1 MSRMLDA
8 IAKGKPGFIIGV
20 GIGSMIMATLSG
32 IRYAPEAREALEAKK
47 DELGVDKL
55 SAGDTI
61 KTIGLYF
68 VPSIIFTGLGVVCIL
83 KGNQMNLDRGAA
95 ALTAYALSESTLRD
109 YREKT
114 REIVGEKK
122 EKDIREAVAK
132 EIAERNQ
139 PKAGTIIVTGN
150 GDCLCFDNVTNQYF
164 KSSKVKIESAIN
176 ALNCDMLHGEDTI
189 TLNEYCLKLGLD
201 EVELGQEL
209 GWKHDENGLINVSF
223 TAVVTDNGEPCLVIV
238 HNTIPKPLTAD
249 QWH

>member
-1 MSRMLDA
+1 MDVFTKS
-8 IAKGKPGFIIGV
+8 KPGFIIGL
-20 GIGSMIMATLSG
+20 GIGNMLMATLAG
-32 IRYAPEAREALEAKK
+32 IRYAPDAREALELKK

-55 SAGDTI
+55 SIGDTI
-61 KTIGLYF
+61 KTAGPYF
-68 VPSIIFTGLGVVCIL
+68 VPSIIFSGVGVFCIL

-95 ALTAYALSESTLRD
+95 ALTAYAISESSLRD

-114 REIVGEKK
+114 KELIGEKK

-132 EIAERNQ
+132 DLVDRNT
-139 PKAGTIIVTGN
+139 PKPGTIIVTGN

-176 ALNCDMLHGEDTI
+176 ALNCDMLHGESEI

-209 GWKHDENGLINVSF
+209 GWRWDENGLISVSF
-223 TAVVTDNGEPCLVIV
+223 TAVVTENGEPCLVIV
-238 HNTIPKPLTAD
+238 HNTIPKPLNY
-249 QWH
+249 